1 MKQVNYIFVNETGNQ
16 NAVNAIRNSRVSAYK
31 QCVMINAGSRFN
43 IQGSNNRGAL
53 IHKLYRLR
61 KHYPEAPI
69 LGVSEVDP
77 SNSHTSIRVNPWMN
91 QLRRDM
97 SDYLL

>member
-1 MKQVNYIFVNETGNQ
+1 MKQVHYIFVNETGNP
-16 NAVNAIRNSRVSAYK
+16 NAVNAIRNSRVSAFK
-31 QCVMINAGSRFN
+31 QCIMLNAGSTFK
-43 IQGSNNRGAL
+43 IQGSNERQKL
-53 IHKLYRLR
+53 INKLCRLR
-61 KHYPEAPI
+61 KRYPEAPI
-69 LGVSEVDP
+69 LGVLEVDP